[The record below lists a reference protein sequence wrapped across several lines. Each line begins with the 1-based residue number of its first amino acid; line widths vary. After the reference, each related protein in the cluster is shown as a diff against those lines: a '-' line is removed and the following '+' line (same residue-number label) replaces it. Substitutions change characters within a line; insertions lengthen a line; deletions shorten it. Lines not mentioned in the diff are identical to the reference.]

1 MFGGDTPKVKLY
13 SSGALLKIYKFVLL
27 SGGKQE
33 THTKEKYQELKEK
46 RTEKSCSLILSRSLN
61 ADV

>member
-1 MFGGDTPKVKLY
+1 MFGEHIARVKPY
-13 SSGALLKIYKFVLL
+13 SSGALLEIHKFDLF

-33 THTKEKYQELKEK
+33 THIKEKYMELKEK
-46 RTEKSCSLILSRSLN
+46 KWKKSCSLILSRSLN